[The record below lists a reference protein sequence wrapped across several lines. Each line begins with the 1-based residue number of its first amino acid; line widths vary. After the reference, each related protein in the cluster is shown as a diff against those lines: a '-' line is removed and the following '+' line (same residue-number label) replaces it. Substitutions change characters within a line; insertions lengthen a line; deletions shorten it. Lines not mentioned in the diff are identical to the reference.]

1 MKTFF
6 KILLSFLLLIF
17 GVSLIQTAFSLQ
29 DQLFFDRSYYD
40 EMHSVTFFGGVL
52 TIIMGSICLVYA
64 LSFLAKS
71 KKSKI
76 ILGSI
81 ISAIIIF
88 ILYVSEKR
96 KYDENFTEEIV
107 EVQEVGEVDEMSE
120 EPATFTSADSVGN
133 KYLSSLDQTS
143 NDSLSKQGFKYNE
156 RLIEFITPFKLHEQ
170 NLSQSTFI
178 NKSRFMKDFAVVYL
192 ELDADEM
199 ASKTKDKSIPQVI
212 ESFNNYSLPKHMMN
226 MFYRTY
232 SGKEL
237 DTSKIEVE
245 EVSPNYSILTVKSQ
259 EGTTNVMVF
268 LKEDNFF
275 SLFDIISDKD
285 EKDDEV
291 VQGIINSI
299 NIKF

>member
-6 KILLSFLLLIF
+6 KVLLSFILLFF
-17 GVSLIQTAFSLQ
+17 GVAFVRTAFTIQ
-29 DQLFFDRSYYD
+29 DQLFIDRNYYD
-40 EMHSVTFFGGVL
+40 EMHSVTFFGGAL
-52 TIIMGSICLVYA
+52 IIIVGSIFLVYA

-76 ILGSI
+76 ILGSL
-81 ISAIIIF
+81 ISAIFIF

-96 KYDENFTEEIV
+96 KYDENFTDEIV
-107 EVQEVGEVDEMSE
+107 EVDEISE

-133 KYLSSLDQTS
+133 KYLTSLDQTS
-143 NDSLSKQGFKYNE
+143 SDSLSKQGFKYNE

-170 NLSQSTFI
+170 NLSQSTFN

-291 VQGIINSI
+291 VQGIINSVKL
-299 NIKF
+299 KF